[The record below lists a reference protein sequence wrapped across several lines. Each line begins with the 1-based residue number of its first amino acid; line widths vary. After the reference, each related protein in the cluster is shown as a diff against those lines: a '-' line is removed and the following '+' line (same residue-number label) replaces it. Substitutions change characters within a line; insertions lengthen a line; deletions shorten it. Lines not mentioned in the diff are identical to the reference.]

1 MPQVQQEV
9 GLGSSI
15 QVQAALGQIL
25 RKRLVVQREERDRV
39 RETVR
44 LQSLLQGGD
53 APAHIGAASPAARVA
68 LSLRSTP
75 SNQMTRHPLA
85 RRARAQFRYTQR
97 WPPPCG

>member
-25 RKRLVVQREERDRV
+25 RKRFVVQREERDRI
-39 RETVR
+39 RKAMG

-53 APAHIGAASPAARVA
+53 AFTHIGVVPPAARV
-68 LSLRSTP
+68 RP
-75 SNQMTRHPLA
+75 VV
-85 RRARAQFRYTQR
+85 
-97 WPPPCG
+97 